1 MWVYL
6 WYVSYRL
13 LFGLPESLE
22 LLAYPASKVYKVGK
36 RGGRDKETEMGR
48 RAKKVTADRDQEVRT
63 GQDTRKEVFMPK
75 RVRRKKGK
83 EGRGG
88 AE

>member
-1 MWVYL
+1 MESIEVVCLWVWMYL

-36 RGGRDKETEMGR
+36 RGGRDREQR
-48 RAKKVTADRDQEVRT
+48 DRDGEESEKGNRVPGT
-63 GQDTRKEVFMPK
+63 KKSGQDRTHGK
-75 RVRRKKGK
+75 RCLCQ
-83 EGRGG
+83 RG
-88 AE
+88 

>member
-1 MWVYL
+1 MESIEVVCLWVWMYL

-63 GQDTRKEVFMPK
+63 GQDRTHGK
-75 RVRRKKGK
+75 RCLCQ
-83 EGRGG
+83 RG
-88 AE
+88 